1 MATVT
6 TRLSTAE
13 EFAEFVERPENAG
26 RYFELDEGEIIE
38 LPPPKPPHGFVT
50 ANVVLSL
57 GLYCRQ
63 RGRGYVFSN
72 DTGVVLSRDPDTV
85 RGPDVMLYDDDTP
98 ADAIVAMESYL
109 ETPPVLVVE
118 ILSPGNRHGQVA
130 RKVAQYL
137 NASVRIV
144 WVVDPPAQEVT
155 VYAPGI
161 EPSVVGA
168 EGTLDGGEALQG
180 LSIKVAELFRKP
192 GGA

>member
-6 TRLSTAE
+6 TRLLTAE
-13 EFAEFVERPENAG
+13 EFADFVGRPENAG
-26 RYFELDEGEIIE
+26 RFFELDEGEIIE

-63 RGRGYVFSN
+63 RGRGYLFSN
-72 DTGVVLSRDPDTV
+72 DTGIVLSRDPDTV

-98 ADAIVAMESYL
+98 ADEIVAMETYL
-109 ETPPVLVVE
+109 ETPPILVVE

-137 NASVRIV
+137 NASVRFV
-144 WVVDPPAQEVT
+144 WVIDPPAQEVT
-155 VYAPGI
+155 VYSAGV
-161 EPSVVGA
+161 EPDVIGP
-168 EGTLDGGEALQG
+168 EGTLVGTDALPG

-192 GGA
+192 GEK